1 MDWYIYVGSYGE
13 DCVQAFVSQENWVI
27 VGTFGEACGQAFVSQ
42 ENWVI
47 VGTSVKFVCKLLW
60 AKKIEL

>member
-1 MDWYIYVGSYGE
+1 
-13 DCVQAFVSQENWVI
+13 VQAFVSQENWVI